1 MRFGAHGQVW
11 AGAFDKA
18 GVELTVLSASE
29 IGFDLI
35 EFPLMDVENFAKD
48 HARKLLDE
56 HGMGCSGSLGLT
68 VDSDI
73 TSPNKAAVQAGR
85 DYLMSAV
92 DLLADLGG
100 TELCGV
106 LESAMTKYAEPATP
120 QGRESSQEVLR
131 EVAAHAA
138 SAGIN
143 VSLEVVNRYESNLF
157 NTGRDCLRFIEEGD
171 LNVGVHLDSYH
182 MNIEEIDMWSPILD
196 CRDRLGYVHIGES
209 NRGYLGAGNVD
220 FGTMFDA
227 LRYIKYDGCIVFE
240 SFSSAVV
247 SAELSNTL
255 AVWRNLWSDSQHLA
269 AHALAYMKGGMAGLH
284 ATEAALAAEG

>member
-1 MRFGAHGQVW
+1 MA
-11 AGAFDKA
+11 
-18 GVELTVLSASE
+18 
-29 IGFDLI
+29 
-35 EFPLMDVENFAKD
+35 
-48 HARKLLDE
+48 
-56 HGMGCSGSLGLT
+56 CSGSLGLT
-68 VDSDI
+68 VASDV
-73 TSPNKAAVQAGR
+73 TSSDKSAVQAGR

-106 LESAMTKYAEPATP
+106 LASAMTKYPEPASP
-120 QGRESSQEVLR
+120 EGRESSQEVLR

-138 SAGIN
+138 SAGIK

-157 NTGRDCLRFIEEGD
+157 NTGRDCLQFIDEGG

-220 FGTMFDA
+220 FGSMFDA

-247 SAELSNTL
+247 SPDLSNTL

-269 AHALAYMKGGMAGLH
+269 GHALSFMKGGMEGLQ
-284 ATEAALAAEG
+284 ATEASLAS